1 MFKRFYQQVTRPNVN
16 RNPAELW
23 AAGSPVYEWINTAA
37 LAPLSVTFLNVKN
50 NFPKAAIYEPLDSIT
65 ITNNSAQS
73 VSILLN
79 GNEETITIPAYMVKP
94 VNRRVFSYFGIR
106 NNGAAAI
113 AIGEIIIQ
121 VKRLPPDIQPVANVG
136 G

>member
-1 MFKRFYQQVTRPNVN
+1 MFRRFYQQVTRPSVN

-23 AAGSPVYEWINTAA
+23 AAGSPVYEWTNTAA
-37 LAPLSVTFLNVKN
+37 LAAGSITWLSVKTS
-50 NFPKAAIYEPLDSIT
+50 FPKAAIYEPLDSIT
-65 ITNNSAQS
+65 ITNNSAQA

-79 GNEETITIPAYMVKP
+79 GNEETITVPAYMIKP
-94 VNRRVFSYFGIR
+94 INRRAFSYFGIR